1 MAGAGVLTLVL
12 GTSRVF
18 CPRHPDSAHP
28 CRTGT
33 RATPTDAPDAPS
45 EARKGPLQC
54 PWSPHPYPRMPGMCP
69 SPSCSHRHVTSSD
82 HTLIHVLPVSTH
94 ACTHT
99 PTLSVQARTHSLT
112 HFLSDHTHAV
122 TYIFT
127 HVCHHPSEGGGTRPP
142 RHMPAPG
149 STPRHPPPEC
159 THDVTHTVSGVP
171 HPENAHVLCVATYI
185 PQGHLIIQLLTR
197 SILVYT
203 CTHPECTHTH
213 TLGGSWELS
222 VDLGS
227 Q

>member
-1 MAGAGVLTLVL
+1 MNGASENSTIHHTRECDLGQGNMAGAGVLTLVL

-33 RATPTDAPDAPS
+33 RATPTDAPT

-99 PTLSVQARTHSLT
+99 PTLSVQA
-112 HFLSDHTHAV
+112 
-122 TYIFT
+122 
-127 HVCHHPSEGGGTRPP
+127 
-142 RHMPAPG
+142 
-149 STPRHPPPEC
+149 
-159 THDVTHTVSGVP
+159 HTVSHISFLITHTLSHTYSHTYVITQVKVGAHAHPGTPLVP
-171 HPENAHVLCVATYI
+171 HPGTLPQNAHMT
-185 PQGHLIIQLLTR
+185 
-197 SILVYT
+197 
-203 CTHPECTHTH
+203 
-213 TLGGSWELS
+213 
-222 VDLGS
+222 
-227 Q
+227 